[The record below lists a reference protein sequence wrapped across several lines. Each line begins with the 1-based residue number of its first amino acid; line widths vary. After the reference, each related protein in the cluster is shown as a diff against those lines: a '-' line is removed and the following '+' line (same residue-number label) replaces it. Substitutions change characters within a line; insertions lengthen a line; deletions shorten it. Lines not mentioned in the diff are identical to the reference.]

1 MQTEQMVRHF
11 YETKTNNN
19 AILKYH
25 SRFPNHMVLRI
36 IIYEARDHIITK
48 TKCE

>member
-25 SRFPNHMVLRI
+25 TRFPNHMVSRI
-36 IIYEARDHIITK
+36 KLYTEQET
-48 TKCE
+48 TL